1 MSRVPHKYKSLAM
14 LDDGIGRA
22 SFDPSKGR
30 TTRSDL
36 PPRWEKLFA
45 VARAEG
51 IYQRW
56 INRGHLVQV
65 LARHTFSVHPA
76 NEVFGLEH
84 RQLAHEGVGVLNF
97 ILGKLE
103 IPYSPG
109 LAIFDI
115 CGGVSRLQAL
125 EIVTNLKFELGSG
138 GLVVEKYPAHDSSFA
153 LVRVVDPDLARQQ
166 CKKSWVL
173 HRGKTKVYARVE
185 LHTNYAHSVV
195 SDEEVAAI
203 LARPPAEVDYSLA
216 APSRSPDPGED
227 RVEALEREAAE
238 LRRRLGANI

>member
-1 MSRVPHKYKSLAM
+1 MRVPHKYKNLAM
-14 LDDGIGRA
+14 LDDGIGKAFR
-22 SFDPSKGR
+22 SSRDPSVR
-30 TTRSDL
+30 RSSRAVL

-51 IYQRW
+51 VYQRW
-56 INRGHLVQV
+56 INRGHLVQI
-65 LARHTFSVHPA
+65 LARHKFSAHPA
-76 NEVFGLEH
+76 DEVFALEH
-84 RQLAHEGVGVLNF
+84 RQLAHEGVGVLNY

-103 IPYSPG
+103 IPWREG

-138 GLVVEKYPAHDSSFA
+138 GLVVEKYPAHDNSFA
-153 LVRVVDPDLARQQ
+153 LVKVIDPDLARQQ
-166 CKKSWVL
+166 CKKCWVL
-173 HRGKTKVYARVE
+173 HRGQARILAHVE

-203 LARPPAEVDYSLA
+203 LARPPAEVDYPKS
-216 APSRSPDPGED
+216 SPP
-227 RVEALEREAAE
+227 
-238 LRRRLGANI
+238 